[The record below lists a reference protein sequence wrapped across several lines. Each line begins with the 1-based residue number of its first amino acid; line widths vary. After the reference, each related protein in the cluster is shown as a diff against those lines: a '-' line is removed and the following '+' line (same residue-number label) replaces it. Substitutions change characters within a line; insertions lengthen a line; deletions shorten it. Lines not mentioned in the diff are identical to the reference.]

1 MENGVNKTLEKLKMN
16 EDKDAVFQSAANILM
31 HLFEE
36 DVKAIADILIAQ
48 DNYDVDKMCS
58 YINIVISYL
67 EVCRTNLKRY
77 GNDNTEDAGS

>member
-1 MENGVNKTLEKLKMN
+1 MNGVNKTLEKLKMN

-31 HLFEE
+31 HIFDE
-36 DVKAIADILIAQ
+36 DVKATAEILIAQ
-48 DNYDVDKMCS
+48 DNYDVEKMCS

-77 GNDNTEDAGS
+77 GSEENTN

>member
-1 MENGVNKTLEKLKMN
+1 MN
-16 EDKDAVFQSAANILM
+16 EDKDAVSQSAANILM
-31 HLFEE
+31 HLFDE
-36 DVKAIADILIAQ
+36 DVKAIAEILIAQ

-77 GNDNTEDAGS
+77 GREETNV

>member
-31 HLFEE
+31 HIFDE
-36 DVKAIADILIAQ
+36 DVKAIAEILIAQ
-48 DNYDVDKMCS
+48 DNYDVEKMCS

-67 EVCRTNLKRY
+67 EVVRTNLKRY
-77 GNDNTEDAGS
+77 GKEENTD

>member
-1 MENGVNKTLEKLKMN
+1 MS
-16 EDKDAVFQSAANILM
+16 DKDAVFQSAANILM
-31 HLFEE
+31 HLFDE
-36 DVKAIADILIAQ
+36 DVKAIAEILIAQ

-77 GNDNTEDAGS
+77 GKEENTN

>member
-1 MENGVNKTLEKLKMN
+1 MN

-31 HLFEE
+31 HLFDK
-36 DVKAIADILIAQ
+36 DVKAIAEILIAQ
-48 DNYDVDKMCS
+48 DNYDVEKMCS

-77 GNDNTEDAGS
+77 GRERNENGSNKDA

>member
-1 MENGVNKTLEKLKMN
+1 MN
-16 EDKDAVFQSAANILM
+16 ENKDAVFQSAANILM
-31 HLFEE
+31 HIFDE
-36 DVKAIADILIAQ
+36 DVKAIADILVAQ

-77 GNDNTEDAGS
+77 GREED